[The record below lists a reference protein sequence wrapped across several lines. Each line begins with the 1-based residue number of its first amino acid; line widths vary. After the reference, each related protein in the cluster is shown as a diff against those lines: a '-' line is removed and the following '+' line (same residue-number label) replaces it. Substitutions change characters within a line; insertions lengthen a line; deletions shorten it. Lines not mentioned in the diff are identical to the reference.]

1 MNQNYF
7 PVTGWRIG
15 NPSSHG
21 INAHADQAKRV
32 ADSDLRAG
40 INHST
45 THTLSPSYTFTGETM
60 TDQVQIRRR
69 HFMTLSAAGV
79 AGCGLLHAQGQT
91 AHADTKSEQKP
102 WLRKT
107 LKIGMI
113 RSKGSQTEKFNIAK
127 EAGFEGVELNVPGI
141 DIEAAN
147 KAAKESGII
156 IDGTVGGYHWGQRHT
171 DPDPKIREVALE
183 KLKQGLTETA
193 AVGGK
198 TMLLVPGH
206 GKDGTDAEVMERAQ
220 AAIRSALPVAKEQGV
235 AILIE
240 NVWNDFCYD
249 HEGGNDQSAERLA
262 AFIDSF
268 DSPLVRVQYDIG
280 NHWKYGDPAEWIRT
294 LSTRIKKLD
303 TKGFSREQGKF
314 TKITEGDI
322 NWPSVEKALRDVGFT
337 GWLAAEVGGGDL
349 ARLKEV
355 SEHMDESLNCNKS
368 IAGAG

>member
-1 MNQNYF
+1 
-7 PVTGWRIG
+7 
-15 NPSSHG
+15 
-21 INAHADQAKRV
+21 
-32 ADSDLRAG
+32 
-40 INHST
+40 
-45 THTLSPSYTFTGETM
+45 M
-60 TDQVQIRRR
+60 TDHSQIRRR
-69 HFMTLSAAGV
+69 RFMTLSATGFACSSLMHSFGNTV
-79 AGCGLLHAQGQT
+79 FAES
-91 AHADTKSEQKP
+91 KSENQP

-113 RSKGSQTEKFNIAK
+113 RSKGSLTDKFNMAK

-141 DIEAAN
+141 DINAAN
-147 KAAKESGII
+147 KAAKETGII

-171 DPDPKIREVALE
+171 DPDPKVREAALE
-183 KLKQGLTETA
+183 KLKQGLIQTA

-206 GKDGTDAEVMERAQ
+206 GKDGSDAEVMERAQ
-220 AAIRSALPVAKEQGV
+220 EAIRAALPVAKEQGV
-235 AILIE
+235 SILIE

-249 HEGGNDQSAERLA
+249 HEGGNDQSADRLA

-268 DSPLVRVQYDIG
+268 NSPLVGVQYDIG
-280 NHWKYGDPAEWIRT
+280 NHWKYGDPAQWIRT
-294 LSTRIKKLD
+294 LNKRIQKLD

-322 NWPSVEKALRDVGFT
+322 NWPSVEKALRDIKFT

-355 SEHMDESLNCNKS
+355 STHMDESLNCNKS